1 MPSLRSV
8 LITGCSQG
16 GLGDALARKLHEYGL
31 RVIATGRN
39 PTKIAHFE
47 SLGIETLI
55 LDVLSQDSISE
66 CAGAVAE
73 KTGGSLD
80 ILINNSGA
88 IYSIPLTDADIDMGR
103 KLFDLNVW
111 AVLAVIQAF
120 IPLLLKSSRGI
131 LVNNTSVASVAPKPM
146 SGIYNASKAATAML
160 TDTLRLELAPF
171 GLKVIDLKT
180 GSVKSRVYE
189 NQANGERP
197 SLSDGSIY
205 AVAKKSVEAAMAID
219 FLGPTM
225 MEADVWAN
233 KVAGEL
239 LKPSPSPQIWK
250 GTNTSLV
257 WFSKKFLWHTF
268 LDRSLMK
275 LGALDRVRKAL
286 VAKL

>member
-1 MPSLRSV
+1 MSSPRSV

-16 GLGDALARKLHEYGL
+16 GLGDALARKLQEHGL
-31 RVIATGRN
+31 RVFATGRN

-88 IYSIPLTDADIDMGR
+88 IYSIPIIDANIYTSR

-111 AVLAVIQAF
+111 AVLAVTQAF
-120 IPLLLKSSRGI
+120 IPLLLKSEGGI

-180 GSVKSRVYE
+180 GSVKSHVYE
-189 NQANGERP
+189 NQANGEKPR
-197 SLSDGSIY
+197 LSEGSIY

-219 FLGPTM
+219 FLEPTM
-225 MEADVWAN
+225 MDADVWAN
-233 KVAGEL
+233 QVVKEIL
-239 LKPSPSPQIWK
+239 RPSPSPQIWK
-250 GTNTSLV
+250 GTNAFLV
-257 WFSKKFLWHTF
+257 WFTRRFLWHTF
-268 LDRSLMK
+268 LDRPLMK
-275 LGALDRVRKAL
+275 LGALDRVKKVL
-286 VAKL
+286 EAKL

>member
-1 MPSLRSV
+1 MSHIRSV
-8 LITGCSQG
+8 LITGCSEG
-16 GLGDALARKLHEYGL
+16 GLGDALAREFHRLGL
-31 RVIATGRN
+31 RVFATGRN
-39 PTKIAHFE
+39 PKKVAHFE

-55 LDVLSQDSISE
+55 LDVLSPDSISE
-66 CAGAVAE
+66 CITAVAE

-88 IYSIPLTDADIDMGR
+88 IYSIPLTDANIDMGR

-111 AVLAVIQAF
+111 AVLAVTQTF
-120 IPLLLKSSRGI
+120 VPLLLKSSGGI
-131 LVNNTSVASVAPKPM
+131 IVNNTSVASVAGKPM

-160 TDTLRLELAPF
+160 TETLRLELAPF

-180 GSVKSRVYE
+180 GSVKSHVYE

-197 SLSDGSIY
+197 SLSAGSIY
-205 AVAKKSVEAAMAID
+205 AVAKKSVEAAMTVD

-233 KVAGEL
+233 RVAREIL
-239 LKPSPSPQIWK
+239 RPSPPPQIWK
-250 GTNTSLV
+250 GTNASLV
-257 WFSKKFLWHTF
+257 WFSKRFLWYTIM
-268 LDRSLMK
+268 DRRLMN
-275 LGALDRVRKAL
+275 ALDRVRKAL